1 VFARASLN
9 VVIIEGFKLAVYN
22 MLPIFQVFA
31 RASLNVVIIEGF
43 KLAVYNR

>member
-22 MLPIFQVFA
+22 RWLIFQVFA

>member
-22 MLPIFQVFA
+22 KWPNIPGVC
-31 RASLNVVIIEGF
+31 
-43 KLAVYNR
+43 